1 MWQAS
6 FGQRKIISGFMKDR
20 SLGENPNPNPNPN
33 PSPNPNPNPS
43 PNPNPNPNRSLG
55 EKRLA
60 SMPDRVTN
68 TVTL

>member
-6 FGQRKIISGFMKDR
+6 FSQRKIISGFMKD
-20 SLGENPNPNPNPN
+20 
-33 PSPNPNPNPS
+33 
-43 PNPNPNPNRSLG
+43 RSLG

-68 TVTL
+68 TVTLQS